1 MKKRSFI
8 LGFTLIAIILF
19 TTACSKTEYTLN
31 LPAEPTSITLT
42 KDDDDRTIMTA
53 ENIQTVLTMLKGSGR
68 ITTDESTQ
76 DSPSGTT
83 DEIKIDFAHNPE
95 GTSTLFVYK
104 KADKFYIEQ
113 PYNGIYEITADEFKS
128 FTEFYDGLKEEVGE
142 LAEHSLSK
150 RVNNLNAIDPINKS
164 FKTSE
169 LTNDEVLRLGYCCF
183 GPVENFGFISTTF
196 QGLQQTYLNG
206 WFGRNDCTPKD
217 ITCFCGEVISKY
229 NPANDE
235 YTWDDQFHY
244 LSHKAD
250 AYNEI
255 IDMYKIE
262 DRFVVEVNKVFPDIM
277 MNSNP
282 SQFTFYP
289 TYNDAANKTNAFFTV
304 ATEEEFEEA
313 IKNLDDSKKTTYTY
327 TFNLVRGSYKLVEY
341 KIND

>member
-1 MKKRSFI
+1 MKKRS
-8 LGFTLIAIILF
+8 LLVVLAMVMTVLLMS
-19 TTACSKTEYTLN
+19 ACSKTEYTLN

-113 PYNGIYEITADEFKS
+113 PYNGIYEITAEEYDSLSK
-128 FTEFYDGLKEEVGE
+128 FYDGLKVELGE
-142 LAEHSLSK
+142 LADFSIKK
-150 RVNNLNAIDPINKS
+150 RVDKLKVVDQMGKS

-169 LTNDEVLRLGYCCF
+169 LTNDEVLRLGYCLF
-183 GPVENFGFISTTF
+183 GPTQNFGFISTTF
-196 QGLQQTYLNG
+196 EDLQRTYLNG
-206 WFGRNDCTPKD
+206 WFGRSDCTPKD

-235 YTWDDQFHY
+235 FTWDDNFHY
-244 LSHKAD
+244 LDHSAKSYD
-250 AYNEI
+250 EI
-255 IDMYKIE
+255 IEMYQIE
-262 DRFVVEVNKVFPDIM
+262 DRYVVKLYKIFPDIM

-282 SQFTFYP
+282 SQFNFYP
-289 TYNDAANKTNAFFTV
+289 TYNDAVNKTNVLFTV
-304 ATEEEFEEA
+304 TNEDEFENA
-313 IKNLDDSKKTTYTY
+313 VKSLDDSKKTSYTM
-327 TFNLVRGSYKLVEY
+327 TFKLVKGSYKLVEY